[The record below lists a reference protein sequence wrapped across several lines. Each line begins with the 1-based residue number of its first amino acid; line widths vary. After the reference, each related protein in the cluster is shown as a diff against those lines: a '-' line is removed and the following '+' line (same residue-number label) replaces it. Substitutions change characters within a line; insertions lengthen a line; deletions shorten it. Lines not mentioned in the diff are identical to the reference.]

1 MSSRYLFP
9 KSILYIS
16 YAMSAPPPHLAPV
29 TAAAPMPAPSVAKPP
44 ITPPITAP
52 AIAPTPPCFPIINAC
67 AAVSPTID
75 CKGLSASAFLYCCK
89 LPCKRSI
96 SSLSSLI
103 LSVSV
108 VCAIS
113 KPTSPS
119 FIWSFIAHTLCWML
133 SKIPRVAFTDCKF
146 WMA

>member
-1 MSSRYLFP
+1 MSSRYLLP
-9 KSILYIS
+9 NDILYIS

-29 TAAAPMPAPSVAKPP
+29 AAPAPIPTPSVVK
-44 ITPPITAP
+44 PPITAP
-52 AIAPTPPCFPIINAC
+52 IAPPMIAPLPPCLPIIYAC

-75 CKGLSASAFLYCCK
+75 CNGLNASAFLYCCK

-119 FIWSFIAHTLCWML
+119 FIWSFMAHTLCWML
-133 SKIPRVAFTDCKF
+133 SKIPRVAFTDCRF